1 MKTIRNVKRVKGG
14 EGWNTPRK
22 QRNEAT
28 RENAGE
34 ELRRKLRRGRRAST
48 RWRGRWRRRGGRT
61 STRRRPEGC
70 RTPGLLSK
78 IFFQRLTK

>member
-14 EGWNTPRK
+14 EGGNIPRK

-34 ELRRKLRRGRRAST
+34 ELRRKLRRRRRAST

-78 IFFQRLTK
+78 IFFFKG